1 MDTYEKV
8 LYSSVVALIFSMI
21 IFAGLAM
28 YYAHKENM
36 LKLQLEYKSL
46 ERNETNNDNKSLE
59 RNKTSNDEM
68 SEV

>member
-1 MDTYEKV
+1 MDTYEKA
-8 LYSSVVALIFSMI
+8 LYSSVLSIIFLMI

-46 ERNETNNDNKSLE
+46 ERDETNNDNKFLE
-59 RNKTSNDEM
+59 RNKTIND
-68 SEV
+68 

>member
-1 MDTYEKV
+1 MDIHEKL
-8 LYSSVVALIFSMI
+8 LYSALFALIFSML
-21 IFAGLAM
+21 FFGGSAM

-59 RNKTSNDEM
+59 RNKTIND
-68 SEV
+68 

>member
-1 MDTYEKV
+1 MDTYEKA
-8 LYSSVVALIFSMI
+8 LYSSVLGIIFSML

-46 ERNETNNDNKSLE
+46 ERNETNNDNKSVE
-59 RNKTSNDEM
+59 RNKTIND
-68 SEV
+68 

>member
-1 MDTYEKV
+1 MDTYEKA
-8 LYSSVVALIFSMI
+8 LYSSVLSIIFLMI

-46 ERNETNNDNKSLE
+46 ERNKTNNDNKFLE
-59 RNKTSNDEM
+59 RNKTIND
-68 SEV
+68 

>member
-1 MDTYEKV
+1 MDTYEKA
-8 LYSSVVALIFSMI
+8 LYSSVLSIIFLMI

-46 ERNETNNDNKSLE
+46 ERGETNNDNKFLE
-59 RNKTSNDEM
+59 RNKTIND
-68 SEV
+68 

>member
-1 MDTYEKV
+1 MDTYEKA
-8 LYSSVVALIFSMI
+8 LYSSVLSIIFLMI

-46 ERNETNNDNKSLE
+46 ERSETNNDNKFLE
-59 RNKTSNDEM
+59 RNKTIND
-68 SEV
+68 

>member
-36 LKLQLEYKSL
+36 FKLQLEYKSL
-46 ERNETNNDNKSLE
+46 ERNETSNGNKSLE
-59 RNKTSNDEM
+59 RNKTIND
-68 SEV
+68 

>member
-46 ERNETNNDNKSLE
+46 ERNETSNDNKSLE
-59 RNKTSNDEM
+59 RNKTIND
-68 SEV
+68 

>member
-46 ERNETNNDNKSLE
+46 ERNKTNNDNKSLE
-59 RNKTSNDEM
+59 RNKTIND
-68 SEV
+68 